1 MINFLGE
8 NIVSDV
14 KNNNFSTN
22 SLFLSANVNK
32 QWITAFSEARC

>member
-14 KNNNFSTN
+14 KNNNFSMK

-32 QWITAFSEARC
+32 QWITTFSEARC